1 MNAKMMEAK
10 NQSTSTSDTL
20 LLEEFLPYQLSVLSN
35 RVSSTIASAY
45 HDKFGLSVTQW
56 RIMAVLGEAG
66 GEGGTLPNGVS
77 ADTVSQR
84 TQVEKSLISRALKQL
99 IARNLVRREIDA
111 TDARRHCLRLSKTGA
126 DIYRQVVPLSR
137 AYEQELFA
145 CLSAN
150 ELNTFKKLLKKVSH
164 AIEKTSQ

>member
-1 MNAKMMEAK
+1 MKEAK
-10 NQSTSTSDTL
+10 NQPTNPSDTL

-45 HDKFGLSVTQW
+45 QDKFGLSVTQW

-66 GEGGTLPNGVS
+66 AEGSTLPNGVS

-137 AYEQELFA
+137 AYEQQLFA
-145 CLSAN
+145 CLSSS
-150 ELNTFKKLLKKVSH
+150 ELTTFKKLLNKVSR
-164 AIEKTSQ
+164 AIERSTQ